1 MSSPGLLRI
10 RPWLAPRPPALD
22 FSSML
27 GTSGRAAALVAALA
41 LAAGCASTQKVS
53 LECVP
58 SEVSVYVDGR
68 ELEDRRGQI
77 SLGVDEAHTVFFK
90 GGGYQTQMVV
100 LESQEVDGVYRLSN
114 ADLCRE
120 VVFTE
125 MRPELRIEVE
135 QEP

>member
-1 MSSPGLLRI
+1 
-10 RPWLAPRPPALD
+10 
-22 FSSML
+22 ML
-27 GTSGRAAALVAALA
+27 GTSGPAAALVVALM

-68 ELEDRRGQI
+68 ELEDRREQI

-90 GGGYQTQMVV
+90 GGGFQPQMVV
-100 LESQEVDGVYRLSN
+100 LESREVDGKRRLFN
-114 ADLCRE
+114 ADLCRV

-135 QEP
+135 EEGVPATGRRGEW

>member
-1 MSSPGLLRI
+1 
-10 RPWLAPRPPALD
+10 
-22 FSSML
+22 ML
-27 GTSGRAAALVAALA
+27 GTPGPGTALVVALL

-68 ELEDRRGQI
+68 ELDDRREQI

-90 GGGYQTQMVV
+90 GGGFQPLMVV
-100 LESQEVDGVYRLSN
+100 LESREVDGKRRLSN

-135 QEP
+135 EEGVPPTGRRGEW